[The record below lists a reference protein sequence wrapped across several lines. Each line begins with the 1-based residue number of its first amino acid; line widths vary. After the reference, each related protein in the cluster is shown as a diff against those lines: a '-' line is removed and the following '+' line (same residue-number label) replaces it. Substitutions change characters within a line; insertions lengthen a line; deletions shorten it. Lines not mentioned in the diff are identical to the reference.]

1 MMALLVHRTLVMLL
15 LENVVIPK
23 YLVTIVS
30 VVPLILVMPKKVVF
44 IQYKTVAIM
53 MLVLLILVIQVQDV
67 FIPQSPVMMVM
78 PVLLK
83 NAILQ

>member
-1 MMALLVHRTLVMLL
+1 
-15 LENVVIPK
+15 
-23 YLVTIVS
+23 
-30 VVPLILVMPKKVVF
+30 MPKKVVF

-83 NAILQ
+83 NAILQLDVLFLLYAVVIQMLVQRTLVIQLLVA